1 MIWFANI
8 VHRTGFQDNIT
19 MSENKISVLVVGAGN
34 MGRSHALAYASIPEF
49 EIAAI
54 CTRSPESRTKL
65 MAELPEGT
73 AEVNDYQKALLELK
87 PDAVCIS
94 TYPDTHYPFAKL
106 ALEAGCHVFTEKP
119 LAESA
124 EQCKELVELSR
135 SKGKALVVGYILRQH
150 PSWIK
155 FVEVAKTL
163 GSPLVMRMNLNQ
175 QSYGKNW
182 ETHKSLLSSISPVVD
197 CGVHYVDVMCQMT
210 ESKPVRVS
218 GIGAQLTDELP
229 KDKINYGH
237 LQVTFEDGSVGWY
250 EAGWGPMM
258 SETAFFVKDVV
269 GPLGSA
275 SIVAAEAGSRGK
287 SSDVDAHCQT
297 ERILLHRSEKN
308 ENGDLVAKD
317 EFIDLDDEPDHDEL
331 CRREQL
337 FFLDGITGK
346 ADLTEHQN
354 SAIRASEIVL
364 AADHSFRTGQL
375 IQL

>member
-1 MIWFANI
+1 
-8 VHRTGFQDNIT
+8 
-19 MSENKISVLVVGAGN
+19 MSETIKVLVVGAGN

-49 EIAAI
+49 ELAAV
-54 CTRSPESRTKL
+54 CTRKRESRAAL
-65 MAELPEGT
+65 MSQLPEGT
-73 AEVNDYQKALLELK
+73 PEVNDYGQALSELK

-94 TYPDTHYPFAKL
+94 TYPDTHYSFAKM

-124 EQCKELVELSR
+124 EQCRELVELAR
-135 SKGKALVVGYILRQH
+135 SKNKALVVGYILRQH

-163 GSPLVMRMNLNQ
+163 GKPLVMRMNLNQ

-182 ETHKSLLSSISPVVD
+182 ETHKSLLSSISPIVD

-210 ESKPVRVS
+210 ESKPTRVS
-218 GIGAQLTDELP
+218 GLGAQLTDELP
-229 KDKINYGH
+229 QDKINYGH
-237 LQVTFEDGSVGWY
+237 LQVSFEDGSVGWY

-275 SIVAAEAGSRGK
+275 SIVAADASSRGK
-287 SSDVDAHCQT
+287 SSTVDAHTQT
-297 ERILLHRSEKN
+297 EHILVHKSARNAEGELEAS
-308 ENGDLVAKD
+308 D
-317 EFIDLDDEPDHDEL
+317 EFIELEDEPDHDEL

-337 FFLDGITGK
+337 FFLQGILGK
-346 ADLTEHQN
+346 SDLTEHQD

-364 AADHSFRTGQL
+364 AADQSYRSGEMIRL
-375 IQL
+375 